1 MKNRR
6 RPLRSVAAASSFAAF
21 FIVLAAVSPAR
32 AIAACVSAAP
42 PPAPV
47 ASPAAAPDAG
57 TVVSEGAAPSPTP
70 FVETPLYS
78 IGDQIYTEDRDGTLY
93 YYFQSGTDGAGKI
106 KYDMR
111 YDRNL
116 WDTCAQAQIRVPII
130 TKIPVTGNPYSGLGN
145 IELGYSYSVASKTFD
160 HALQARIALPT
171 EDNNVDSYDTQLKL
185 FYDVKWKFSNGLS
198 VAYSNEYDQSITQPP
213 GASYTSYYEG
223 KLTTPGYSFVD
234 APGWKGL
241 KLSGI
246 YNYRIVFNKG
256 GIFQPAAGFIMFGNI
271 NDVALNVIDT
281 WGMGEHALWRYKVEA
296 TAVARF

>member
-1 MKNRR
+1 
-6 RPLRSVAAASSFAAF
+6 
-21 FIVLAAVSPAR
+21 
-32 AIAACVSAAP
+32 
-42 PPAPV
+42 
-47 ASPAAAPDAG
+47 
-57 TVVSEGAAPSPTP
+57 
-70 FVETPLYS
+70 
-78 IGDQIYTEDRDGTLY
+78 
-93 YYFQSGTDGAGKI
+93 
-106 KYDMR
+106 MR

-223 KLTTPGYSFVD
+223 KLTTPGYSFVER
-234 APGWKGL
+234 AGL
-241 KLSGI
+241 E
-246 YNYRIVFNKG
+246 R
-256 GIFQPAAGFIMFGNI
+256 P
-271 NDVALNVIDT
+271 
-281 WGMGEHALWRYKVEA
+281 EA
-296 TAVARF
+296 FRHL

>member
-1 MKNRR
+1 MRGCGRPIAPVRWLRATTRGVSALKNRR
-6 RPLRSVAAASSFAAF
+6 RSLRSVAAASSCTTLL
-21 FIVLAAVSPAR
+21 IVLAAVSPAR

-42 PPAPV
+42 PPAPA

-130 TKIPVTGNPYSGLGN
+130 TKIPGNRESLFGPRQHRAGILVQRGRRRPSTTRCRR
-145 IELGYSYSVASKTFD
+145 ESRCRP
-160 HALQARIALPT
+160 RIT
-171 EDNNVDSYDTQLKL
+171 
-185 FYDVKWKFSNGLS
+185 
-198 VAYSNEYDQSITQPP
+198 
-213 GASYTSYYEG
+213 TSTA
-223 KLTTPGYSFVD
+223 TTRS
-234 APGWKGL
+234 
-241 KLSGI
+241 SSSS
-246 YNYRIVFNKG
+246 
-256 GIFQPAAGFIMFGNI
+256 
-271 NDVALNVIDT
+271 T
-281 WGMGEHALWRYKVEA
+281 
-296 TAVARF
+296 T